1 MAIDWDF
8 KALKKKAGDKYNN
21 DYLSGVASTY
31 GNMGGRI
38 NFDQDTG
45 KTSYNGASRPLP
57 SLPSMWND
65 YSNGAK
71 ARGAVPDFLTFKK
84 YYGELKELKNQ
95 QIIKSL
101 QKAQLEGIGMDKI
114 HDAIKLNPGFRDE
127 IVQAI
132 SNTTDE
138 NMRANL
144 ASYVPPIEKSFG
156 QLMTPGTILGLGA
169 TGLAASNYLG
179 SEVLDDADNISRRQR
194 VSNIGAAKE
203 YIKNN
208 PKPISPKE
216 SDFKTTDKNGKS
228 RYKPNGKAN
237 FATSQADYKTKLD
250 AWKSNVAKGATVNQ
264 NVTRSSKISKWA
276 NKKGIGGFGSTALAF
291 APSIV
296 GVAGSSLGLN
306 EKDNLKLQGTVA
318 AAASAGLTT
327 QVGVSAFKAIKAAP
341 KGGAM
346 TALSKLGIGG
356 KIATALFLAYS
367 AYSSFSQAKTTQKA
381 ADIAPKTKVPRS
393 II

>member
-38 NFDQDTG
+38 NFDQSTG
-45 KTSYNGASRPLP
+45 VTSYQGSSRPLP

-84 YYGELKELKNQ
+84 YYGELKQLKNQ
-95 QIIKSL
+95 QIIKAL
-101 QKAQLEGIGMDKI
+101 QRAQLEGISMDKI

-208 PKPISPKE
+208 PRPIAVNKA
-216 SDFKTTDKNGKS
+216 DFRTADGSKF
-228 RYKPNGKAN
+228 KAN
-237 FATSQADYKTKLD
+237 GAKNYKSAQAEYKAKLD
-250 AWKSNVAKGATVNQ
+250 AWKKNAPKGSSVNQ
-264 NVTRSSKISKWA
+264 NVTRSSQISKWA
-276 NKKGIGGFGSTALAF
+276 NKKGIGGLGTTALAF
-291 APSIV
+291 APTVAGI
-296 GVAGSSLGLN
+296 AGSSLGLN
-306 EKDNLKLQGTVA
+306 KKDNLKLQGTVA
-318 AAASAGLTT
+318 AASAAGLTT
-327 QVGVSAFKAIKAAP
+327 QVGVSAFNVMKAAP
-341 KGGAM
+341 KGGALK
-346 TALSKLGIGG
+346 ALSSLGIVG
-356 KIATALFLAYS
+356 KVATTLFLAYQ

-393 II
+393 IA